1 MRLMQ
6 HERPS
11 RGFLLR
17 PFWRDRVLAG
27 VTIALGFTLSLPGGP
42 LAGWPGLVVM
52 GIGAAI
58 FLAAVGH
65 AIWSAF
71 RPGDKR
77 AA

>member
-1 MRLMQ
+1 MQ

-17 PFWRDRVLAG
+17 PFWRDWVLAG
-27 VTIALGFTLSLPGGP
+27 LIIALGFMLSPPGGP

-58 FLAAVGH
+58 FLAALGH
-65 AIWSAF
+65 SIWRVIAPS
-71 RPGDKR
+71 DKR